1 MWCRTTRSAP
11 GYAGRLMTVLLLI
24 RHAHT
29 DAAGKRL
36 TGWARGV
43 HLNDR
48 GRLEA
53 QTLADRLAELPIR
66 AVYSSP
72 LERCRET
79 AGPLARRLGLPI
91 VTRRELLEVDY
102 GDWTGRPISGLRR
115 TKRWRTVQQAPS
127 RARFPGGES
136 LLEVQTRASAE
147 VERIALA
154 HPADAVAVVSHAD
167 VVRVL
172 LAHYLGMPLDG
183 LQRLGVEPASVSVLA
198 LADGHTRLLKVNDT
212 GDLAALR
219 ARKAARRKLRG

>member
-1 MWCRTTRSAP
+1 
-11 GYAGRLMTVLLLI
+11 MTVLLLI

-48 GRLEA
+48 GREEA
-53 QTLADRLAELPIR
+53 EALADRLAQLPIR

-79 AGPLARRLGLPI
+79 AAPLARRLGLA
-91 VTRRELLEVDY
+91 VNTRRELIEVDY
-102 GDWTGRPISGLRR
+102 GEWTGRTISGVRR
-115 TKRWRTVQQAPS
+115 TRLWRTVQHMPS
-127 RARFPGGES
+127 RVRFPGGES
-136 LLEVQTRASAE
+136 LLEVQTRASNEA
-147 VERIALA
+147 ERIAMA
-154 HPADAVAVVSHAD
+154 HPQDLVAVVSHAD

-198 LADGHTRLLKVNDT
+198 LADGHARLVKVNDT
-212 GDLAALR
+212 GDLSALR
-219 ARKAARRKLRG
+219 AQEPRPRKVRG